1 MRNIESKLQMGCV
14 LWFRYAYPQ
23 YNLNLFS
30 VPNGGY
36 RTKTTAVTM
45 QREGVIS
52 GVSDL
57 LLLLPSKEYSGL
69 CLEIKI
75 KPNKQSINQ
84 KNWEEHIT
92 KFGYKYQLIYTLE
105 QFQDEITRYITLA
118 N

>member
-1 MRNIESKLQMGCV
+1 MRNIESKLQIRCV

-92 KFGYKYQLIYTLE
+92 KFSYKYQLIYTLE
-105 QFQDEITRYITLA
+105 QFQDEITRYITLS